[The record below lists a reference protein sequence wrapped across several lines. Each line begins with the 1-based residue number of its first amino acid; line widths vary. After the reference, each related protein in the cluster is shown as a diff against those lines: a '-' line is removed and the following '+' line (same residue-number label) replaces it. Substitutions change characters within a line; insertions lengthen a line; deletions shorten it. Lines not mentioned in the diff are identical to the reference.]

1 MSDTVAAEATWHDAT
16 PAQQGI
22 WVLDT
27 DEKIRPTYLVPTVL
41 EFAGPVDHAVLVDAV
56 RLAVS
61 RHPALRSRFRLDVR
75 SHRVRYRCDGPPGDV
90 GFIDAVGEGWT
101 PEELDRLVDLL
112 CRTPFDLATEAP
124 VRAEVIRVDP
134 LTTLLVLTS
143 HHIVF
148 DGWSRHLLVDEI
160 TATYRSLLAGRPPA
174 LAPPVHPAAV
184 LAPVPRAALTER
196 VDHVVERLR
205 GAPMTVELPYDR
217 RPADGEVAVLGDT
230 LSVELD
236 EELTAK
242 LMLVAAQEGATP
254 FMTAVAL
261 LAGTLSRSTRQRDFL
276 IAFGWP
282 GREDPATADAIGMFM
297 STLVLRLAFD
307 ETTTWRE
314 LLRGARVAALEAF
327 MDADVPLDAV
337 ATALN
342 PTRTV
347 IWPPLTPVLVNVDD
361 LPSEISLAPEVRG
374 GYRHTGPV
382 YTKYDLDLFV
392 RLDDGPRGS
401 RMTLSIDYPL
411 DLFDR
416 DTVEGLL
423 SDIRRSAVDL
433 AHSAE
438 EPHGR
443 PAGN

>member
-1 MSDTVAAEATWHDAT
+1 MSDTVAADEIWRDAT

-41 EFAGPVDHAVLVDAV
+41 EFAGTVDHAVLVDAV
-56 RLAVS
+56 QLAVS
-61 RHPALRSRFRLDVR
+61 RHPALRSRFQLDLR
-75 SHRVRYRCDGPPGDV
+75 SHRVRYRSDGPAGVV
-90 GFIDAVGEGWT
+90 GFIDAVAEGWS
-101 PEELDRLVDLL
+101 PEELDRLVEVL
-112 CRTPFDLATEAP
+112 CCTPFDLATEAP
-124 VRAEVIRVDP
+124 VRAEVIRVDA

-143 HHIVF
+143 HHIAF

-160 TATYRSLLAGRPPA
+160 TTTYRSMMVGQQPRLTA
-174 LAPPVHPAAV
+174 PVHPADLLV
-184 LAPVPRAALTER
+184 PVPRTTLTKR
-196 VDHVVERLR
+196 IGQVVERLR

-217 RPADGEVAVLGDT
+217 RPADGEASVLGAN

-236 EELTAK
+236 EDLTGR
-242 LMLVAAQEGATP
+242 LMAVATQEGATP

-307 ETTTWRE
+307 EATTWRE

-342 PTRTV
+342 PSRTV

-361 LPSEISLAPEVRG
+361 LPLEIELAPDVRG
-374 GYRHTGPV
+374 GYRPAGPV

-392 RLDDGPRGS
+392 RLDQGPRGS

-411 DLFDR
+411 DLFNH
-416 DTVEGLL
+416 DTIEGLL

-438 EPHGR
+438 ESYG
-443 PAGN
+443 

>member
-1 MSDTVAAEATWHDAT
+1 MSAILGDRLSDTVAVDATWRDAT

-27 DEKIRPTYLVPTVL
+27 DEKLRPTYLIPTVL

-56 RLAVS
+56 QLAVR
-61 RHPALRSRFRLDVR
+61 RHPALRSRFRLDLR
-75 SHRVRYRCDGPPGDV
+75 SHRVQYRSDGPAGVV
-90 GFIDAVGEGWT
+90 GFIDAVEEGWS
-101 PEELDRLVDLL
+101 PEELVRLVEVL
-112 CRTPFDLATEAP
+112 CCTPFDLATEAP
-124 VRAEVIRVDP
+124 VRAEVIRVDA

-143 HHIVF
+143 HHIAF

-160 TATYRSLLAGRPPA
+160 TTTYRSVVVGRPPRLTA
-174 LAPPVHPAAV
+174 PVHPAD
-184 LAPVPRAALTER
+184 LLPPVPRSTLTER
-196 VDHVVERLR
+196 VGQVVARLR

-217 RPADGEVAVLGDT
+217 RPADGEASVLGAT
-230 LSVELD
+230 LSVELG
-236 EELTAK
+236 EELTGKVLA
-242 LMLVAAQEGATP
+242 VAAQEGATP

-276 IAFGWP
+276 FAFGWP
-282 GREDPATADAIGMFM
+282 GREDPATAEAIGMFM
-297 STLVLRLAFD
+297 STLVLRIAFD

-314 LLRGARVAALEAF
+314 LLRGARVGALEAF
-327 MDADVPLDAV
+327 LDAV

-342 PTRTV
+342 PGRAV

-361 LPSEISLAPEVRG
+361 LPLEIELAPEVRG
-374 GYRHTGPV
+374 GYRQAGPV

-392 RLDDGPRGS
+392 RLDHGPSGS

-411 DLFDR
+411 DLFDHH
-416 DTVEGLL
+416 TIEGLL
-423 SDIRRSAVDL
+423 AEIRRSAVDL

-438 EPHGR
+438 EPHG
-443 PAGN
+443 